1 MQQCSGSATHP
12 FGSCNNRPMDRFLA
26 MEAFSSVADL
36 RGFSPAARKLGVSP
50 SMVTRLVASLEE
62 HLGVRL
68 LTRTTRTVSLT
79 EAGRR
84 YLERTRAV
92 LGGLVEAESAA
103 RHEQATPRGRFVVT
117 APAVFGRLNVVPLM
131 SDFLAAYPEIEGEL
145 TLSDRVVSLVEDHV
159 DVAVR
164 IGHLEDSTLRSRVV
178 GSTRR
183 VLVASPEYLKRKKRP
198 RKPDD
203 LASHATIA
211 FSALTPMSEWRFAGK
226 PPRRPIAVKPS
237 LVTNSADAAVTHAA
251 RGGGIALVLA
261 YQAAAAIRAG
271 ELEIVLASFEPP
283 PIPIQLVYPGGAFP
297 SAAVRA
303 FVELTVSTRAWSFV
317 DL

>member
-1 MQQCSGSATHP
+1 
-12 FGSCNNRPMDRFLA
+12 MDRFLG
-26 MEAFSSVADL
+26 MEAFAAVADL
-36 RGFSPAARKLGVSP
+36 RGFAPAARKLGVSP
-50 SMVTRLVASLEE
+50 SMVTRLVAALEE

-68 LTRTTRTVSLT
+68 LTRTTRSVSLT

-103 RHEQATPRGRFVVT
+103 RHEQATPRGRFVVA
-117 APAVFGRLNVVPLM
+117 APAVFGRLEVARLM
-131 SDFLAAYPEIEGEL
+131 SDFLSAYPEVAGEL
-145 TLSDRVVSLVEDHV
+145 TLSDRVVSLVEEGV

-164 IGHLEDSTLRSRVV
+164 IGNLDDSSLRARVV

-183 VLVASPEYLKRKKRP
+183 VLVASPSYLKKRKRP
-198 RKPDD
+198 RRPQD
-203 LASHATIA
+203 LTAHATIGFTA
-211 FSALTPMSEWRFAGK
+211 ITPLSEWRFYGK
-226 PPRRPIAVKPS
+226 AARRPLTMRPG
-237 LVTNSADAAVTHAA
+237 LVTNSADAAVTHAV

-271 ELEIVLASFEPP
+271 ELEILLPAFEPS
-283 PIPIQLVYPGGAFP
+283 PIPIQLVYPGGPFP

-303 FVELTVSTRAWSFV
+303 FVELASNTREWSFV